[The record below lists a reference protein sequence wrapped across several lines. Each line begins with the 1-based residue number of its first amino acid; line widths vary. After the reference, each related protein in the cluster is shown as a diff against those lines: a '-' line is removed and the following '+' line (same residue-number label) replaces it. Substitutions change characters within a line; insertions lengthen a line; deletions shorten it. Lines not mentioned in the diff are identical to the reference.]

1 MSSSNIPQKYQIR
14 HAKLSDDPEL
24 ARTRL
29 EVRQKDLEADPANK
43 KLQQQLSN
51 ATMHVVAATNKLR
64 DLDRQILEETDANKQ
79 SAKMVEEE
87 EQGIVIAL
95 EKYFGAN
102 GSFGRLIDKHGTP
115 IHYTRNSFILNDV
128 FWGAALLNN
137 RTILYS
143 PECDDFYEYAPKD
156 GLWYPITKEKLTS
169 QLHQLIVD
177 LDKQVFKNSPIGRA
191 STESFRSRAIASRR
205 GLLEDKEAFIEA
217 RPRHAQVANGVVDFT
232 NGEIALKGF
241 HPDYKSLHASPLL
254 YHAEAECPEF
264 IKLMAHLE
272 ECDRS
277 AIQRAAGQMLVGRNL
292 TQKIFIFEGEPNSGK
307 STIAEIILEV
317 IGHRAVTEL
326 RTDHLKRQFEL
337 YDVHSKSLL
346 IGADVAHDFLM
357 QDGAEYLKKLVGG
370 DYIKAEKKHSNQSFM
385 FKGNLN
391 ILIISNCQLVLRL
404 FSDAGAWKRRLVILN
419 FPSSNRAPERNIPE
433 YARKLIEK
441 EGPGIL
447 NWMLQGA
454 KQLLEDIS
462 ESRGFVLTDEQ
473 KKRVEDRINE
483 SDSLSLFL
491 KERISR
497 AILPTPGIATS
508 DILKAFSAFCHEH
521 GWGQPSSKFIVNR
534 LSELMPHLY
543 GATSSNKIRN
553 SDGDYVRGYMG
564 IDWTRLQNLA
574 IQSDPARR
582 VITAGRN
589 RIGAANGYRN

>member
-1 MSSSNIPQKYQIR
+1 MSSSIPPEYQVQ
-14 HAKLSDDPEL
+14 HQNLTNALTL
-24 ARTRL
+24 AQDVLRL
-29 EVRQKDLEADPANK
+29 VQKDLEMDPNNKRLQQSATSAFRKAGEAANK
-43 KLQQQLSN
+43 LN
-51 ATMHVVAATNKLR
+51 
-64 DLDRQILEETDANKQ
+64 DLNFKIDHERKVTAQKVEKEERENQ
-79 SAKMVEEE
+79 E
-87 EQGIVIAL
+87 IVLAL
-95 EKYFGAN
+95 EKYFGTDGGFEN
-102 GSFGRLIDKHGTP
+102 LINKYGQP
-115 IHYTRNSFILNDV
+115 IHCSERGFTLNDV
-128 FWGAALLNN
+128 FWGAALLHG

-143 PECDDFYEYAPKD
+143 PAYDDFYQYNSKN
-156 GLWYPITKEKLTS
+156 GLWFPVTAAKLTS
-169 QLHQLIVD
+169 QLHLFLVD
-177 LDKQVFKNSPIGRA
+177 LDKEVFKKSPIGRC
-191 STESFRSRAIASRR
+191 STESFRNNAIASQC

-217 RPRHAQVANGVVDFT
+217 KPRHAQVANGVVEFT
-232 NGEIALKGF
+232 NDTISLKPF
-241 HPDYKSLHASPLL
+241 SPEYKSLHASPLS
-254 YHAEAECPEF
+254 YEAKADCPEF

-272 ECDRS
+272 ECDRF
-277 AIQRAAGQMLVGRNL
+277 AIQRAAGQMLIGRNL

-346 IGADVAHDFLM
+346 IGSDVAHDFLM

-370 DYIKAEKKHSNQSFM
+370 DYIKAEKKHSNEAFM

-404 FSDAGAWKRRLVILN
+404 FSDAGAWKRRLIILK
-419 FPSSNRAPERNIPE
+419 FPSSNRAPEQNVPE
-433 YARKLIEK
+433 YAQKLIEK

-454 KQLLEDIS
+454 QQLLKDIS
-462 ESRGFVLTDEQ
+462 EAKGFVLTDEQ

-497 AILPTPGIATS
+497 AILPDSGIGTS
-508 DILKAFSAFCHEH
+508 DILSAYSTFCHDH

-553 SDGDYVRGYMG
+553 AQGDYMRGYVG
-564 IDWTRLQNLA
+564 ICWSGLQKLA
-574 IQSDPARR
+574 AQSDAAQR
-582 VITAGRN
+582 VITAGRK
-589 RIGAANGYRN
+589 RIGAANEYRN